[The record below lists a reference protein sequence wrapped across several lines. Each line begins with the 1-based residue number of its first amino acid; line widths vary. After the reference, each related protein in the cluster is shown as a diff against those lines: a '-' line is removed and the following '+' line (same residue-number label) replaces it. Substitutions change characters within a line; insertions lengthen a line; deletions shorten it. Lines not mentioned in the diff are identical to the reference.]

1 MERLGCELWQFV
13 PGPGLPRWLSG
24 TESRLST
31 GDAAAKSLT
40 PASGRCPGAGNG
52 YPLQN
57 SCLEN
62 PMDRG
67 AWRATVHGVAESDMT
82 ELLSV
87 RTPTPPPHT
96 HMQMH
101 TYPWASL
108 GLCFAF
114 YKAEAATLTTAPTL
128 WTPLRVEFDEMVPV
142 MALTGCVACRQCLV
156 KSGCNYYHAHPKE

>member
-1 MERLGCELWQFV
+1 MSASAWRGNLCPACVCEPMERLGCELWQFV

-67 AWRATVHGVAESDMT
+67 AWRATVHGVAESDTT

-87 RTPTPPPHT
+87 RTPTPPHT
-96 HMQMH
+96 HACKCTHIPGPVWVFVLPSIKQRPQH
-101 TYPWASL
+101 WRLPPPCGPPL
-108 GLCFAF
+108 G
-114 YKAEAATLTTAPTL
+114 
-128 WTPLRVEFDEMVPV
+128 
-142 MALTGCVACRQCLV
+142 
-156 KSGCNYYHAHPKE
+156 